1 MVEGQDDKYLDLL
14 VSAVRVSADYRPQF
28 GKRRAGG
35 FGLQDFQDLYG
46 ADQFYRWFGLN
57 EPMLYAAHRAAGG
70 MTSIYRQIGIGCER
84 LFREILR
91 DSLGLSDNDVR
102 WSYETVGPSGR
113 AQTLHLDGRI
123 PFDSITSNE
132 SKRRLIRWVRRT
144 AQSLDVDSQ
153 TTNSLKGAVFEVR
166 QGYKSKDSKRQ
177 VADVANAA
185 VAYTKSYLPCVL
197 VLSNQIDDDIVRRYR
212 NARWAILTGTI
223 GQDDSINST
232 YDFME
237 QVVGYDLAGFFTRNS
252 ATIREEVQQ
261 VVHALLEETA

>member
-1 MVEGQDDKYLDLL
+1 MEGDRDAKYLDLL

-28 GKRRAGG
+28 GKRRTGG
-35 FGLQDFQDLYG
+35 FGLQAFQELYDG
-46 ADQFYRWFGLN
+46 DPFYQWFGLN

-84 LFREILR
+84 LFREILQ
-91 DSLGLSDNDVR
+91 DSLGLSDDDVR

-113 AQTLHLDGRI
+113 TQTLHLDGRI
-123 PFDSITSNE
+123 PFDSITPNG
-132 SKRRLIRWVRRT
+132 SKRRLMRWARRT

-153 TTNSLKGAVFEVR
+153 TTSALKGAVFEIR

-185 VAYTKSYLPCVL
+185 VAYTRSYLPCVI

-223 GQDDSINST
+223 GQNDSITST

-237 QVVGYDLAGFFTRNS
+237 KIVGYDLAGFFNRNS
-252 ATIREEVQQ
+252 ATIRGEVQQ
-261 VVHALLEETA
+261 IVRALLEETV